1 MARSRDSHGEMVAFS
16 TSLGWMA
23 ALWRQNQLAGLTFGF
38 GSAQAALK
46 QLGSGAA
53 PPSQPTDIVRSTIAR
68 LQRYAEGEPDSFLDI
83 PIELHGNTKF
93 QRQVIYHCRRIPA
106 GETLTYGELAARA
119 GSPKAA
125 RAVGQVMATN
135 RIPIIIPCHRVVS
148 AQGRLGGFSAPGGLN
163 TKRRLLRLESVA
175 SPKSQL
181 PSLVGA

>member
-1 MARSRDSHGEMVAFS
+1 MARSRDSYGEMVAFS

-23 ALWRQNQLAGLTFGF
+23 GLWRQNRLAGLTFGF
-38 GSAQAALK
+38 GSAEAALK
-46 QLGSGAA
+46 QLGSPGET
-53 PPSQPTDIVRSTIAR
+53 PSQPTGIVRSTIAR
-68 LQRYAEGEPDSFLDI
+68 LQRYAEGEPDPFLDL
-83 PIELHGNTKF
+83 PIELHGNTNF

-148 AQGRLGGFSAPGGLN
+148 AQGRLGGFSAPGGLH
-163 TKRRLLRLESVA
+163 TKRRLLQLESGV
-175 SPKSQL
+175 SPRSQH
-181 PSLVGA
+181 PSLVGV